1 MERVTIENGRAAYA
15 YNAVDEFIQ
24 KHPDKKENYRSYIK
38 RLPSIIQ
45 TNGLGQAL
53 AFYYSKGREHKIIYD
68 QIYAWLKQKNKNL
81 FNEPDEEFVKTVV
94 NMDSR
99 QYRVVTMEVLALLN
113 WMRRFVEGRLKN

>member
-53 AFYYSKGREHKIIYD
+53 A
-68 QIYAWLKQKNKNL
+68 
-81 FNEPDEEFVKTVV
+81 
-94 NMDSR
+94 
-99 QYRVVTMEVLALLN
+99 
-113 WMRRFVEGRLKN
+113 